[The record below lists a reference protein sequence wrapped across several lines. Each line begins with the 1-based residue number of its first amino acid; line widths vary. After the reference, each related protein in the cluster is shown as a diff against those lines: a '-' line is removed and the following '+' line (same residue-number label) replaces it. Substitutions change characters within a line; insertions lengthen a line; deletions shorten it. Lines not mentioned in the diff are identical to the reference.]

1 MICYDAFTKHH
12 IMYEKL
18 SKEDVFRKLNTT
30 NAMTSP
36 KEDIENK
43 DNSICDMNSV
53 IEFTL
58 NGQEFI
64 SSKNGDIYRKMKT
77 NYWKEII
84 NKSNHAK
91 GYNMILIKNKQYSR
105 AKIILYAFDKI
116 NLNDKY
122 INIYHLNKNKLD
134 CSISNLSLLHV

>member
-1 MICYDAFTKHH
+1 
-12 IMYEKL
+12 MYEKL
-18 SKEDVFRKLNTT
+18 SKEEVFRKLTT
-30 NAMTSP
+30 MAP
-36 KEDIENK
+36 PDPEPENK
-43 DNSICDMNSV
+43 DKDNSVSISTTSTTHLNPV

-64 SSKNGDIYRKMKT
+64 CSKNGDIYRKMKT

>member
-1 MICYDAFTKHH
+1 
-12 IMYEKL
+12 MYEKL